1 VWDNQNSILVNT
13 SQTVDMVSAYNGN
26 EWSGLDRNQRIAYFI
41 RMMYCFFTGE
51 DFSYFLSNE
60 KCSEKGVMPEILQQD
75 NCLFDKM
82 FYVGV
87 RLNGHYY
94 LRKNLVFK
102 FIKEMSDITLI
113 SINAP
118 MDVYFHDLL
127 DSGVID
133 SGFGLRDIQG
143 VPMPNAEYF
152 TISEEAMEKIIN
164 PPNPLQYV

>member
-1 VWDNQNSILVNT
+1 VRDNRSIALDSIT
-13 SQTVDMVSAYNGN
+13 RTVDMVSAYNGN
-26 EWSGLDRNQRIAYFI
+26 GWSGLNRSQRTEHFI
-41 RMMYCFFTGE
+41 RTMHSFFKG
-51 DFSYFLSNE
+51 DDYSIFLCNDD
-60 KCSEKGVMPEILQQD
+60 CSKKGIMPEILQQN
-75 NCLFDKM
+75 NCLFDRM
-82 FYVGV
+82 PYVGL

-118 MDVYFHDLL
+118 MDVYFQDLL

-133 SGFGLRDIQG
+133 SGFGLGDIQG

-164 PPNPLQYV
+164 PPKPLQYV